1 MATWLSLP
9 IILTCISQGLP
20 CRQVAWGASG
30 PPPALAVLL
39 FLLFLQE
46 IISERWFVRR
56 GNPGETAASRETE
69 QRISVH
75 QTAVVEHAPLRS

>member
-1 MATWLSLP
+1 
-9 IILTCISQGLP
+9 
-20 CRQVAWGASG
+20 
-30 PPPALAVLL
+30 LL